1 MKVMKFGGSSVGNP
15 ERIKNV
21 IKIINDS
28 LFTNNILIVVFSAFQ
43 GVTDELIKLGNKATS
58 GVFPED
64 DFNTLTKRHM
74 DAITELVAI
83 KYRSKAIAD
92 VKIMLNEI
100 EDILKGISYIKD
112 LTRKTSD
119 VLLSYGER
127 LSAYIIYNSMKQ
139 YEDNVYYLDSRD
151 VIKTDSNYG
160 MANVNFEI
168 TNKLIQNR
176 INKQGLYITTGFI
189 ASDEQGNTTTLGRG
203 GSDYTASIFG
213 AALGVEVIEIWTD
226 VDGILTAD
234 PRYVPSAFS
243 LKDLSYDEA
252 MELSHFGAKVIYPPT
267 MRPAMIKKIPILV
280 KNSFNPEFP
289 GTKICI
295 KPTKNIYDIK
305 GISSLNDVCLV
316 RVQGSG
322 MIGVSG
328 IAGRIFSALAKSNI
342 NVILITQASSE
353 HSICFAIL
361 PEYENQ
367 ALKALKQELK
377 LEIANGIVNEILID
391 KNLSI
396 VAVVGENMRHRVGLA
411 AKVFNS
417 LGKYGVNIVAIAQGS
432 TELNISAVI
441 SKNDVAKAQNAIHNA
456 FFFANRKEV
465 NLFIVGLGLIG
476 KTFLKQINERIDYL
490 VEYHNIQPKIVG
502 IANSKKMLIDENG
515 IDISQID
522 EKLIDGKKTDLTIF
536 TQKMQD
542 LAIPNKIFIDCTA
555 SEEPI
560 NFYPEILNNRI
571 FIVTPNKKANSSNIK
586 FYHKIHSAAKENYA
600 GFYYEA
606 NVGAGLPIINTI
618 KDLIASG
625 DEIIKIEGVLS
636 GTISY
641 LFNNLKGNKKFSDIL
656 TEIKGKGF
664 LEPDPRDDLSGMDVA
679 RKILILAREA
689 GSLIDLNK
697 VNVENLIPKHI
708 NIVSVENFWNK
719 IYLLDDYYEKLI
731 EKADKSNTVLRYI
744 ATYNKIEDKANAKIN
759 FIPKEHPF
767 FNLRNSENIVAIY
780 TNRYLELPLIVK
792 GPGAG
797 AEVTAGGV
805 FADFLKAAKV
815 I

>member
-1 MKVMKFGGSSVGNP
+1 
-15 ERIKNV
+15 
-21 IKIINDS
+21 
-28 LFTNNILIVVFSAFQ
+28 
-43 GVTDELIKLGNKATS
+43 
-58 GVFPED
+58 
-64 DFNTLTKRHM
+64 
-74 DAITELVAI
+74 
-83 KYRSKAIAD
+83 
-92 VKIMLNEI
+92 
-100 EDILKGISYIKD
+100 
-112 LTRKTSD
+112 
-119 VLLSYGER
+119 
-127 LSAYIIYNSMKQ
+127 
-139 YEDNVYYLDSRD
+139 
-151 VIKTDSNYG
+151 
-160 MANVNFEI
+160 
-168 TNKLIQNR
+168 
-176 INKQGLYITTGFI
+176 
-189 ASDEQGNTTTLGRG
+189 
-203 GSDYTASIFG
+203 
-213 AALGVEVIEIWTD
+213 
-226 VDGILTAD
+226 
-234 PRYVPSAFS
+234 
-243 LKDLSYDEA
+243 
-252 MELSHFGAKVIYPPT
+252 
-267 MRPAMIKKIPILV
+267 
-280 KNSFNPEFP
+280 
-289 GTKICI
+289 
-295 KPTKNIYDIK
+295 
-305 GISSLNDVCLV
+305 
-316 RVQGSG
+316 
-322 MIGVSG
+322 
-328 IAGRIFSALAKSNI
+328 
-342 NVILITQASSE
+342 
-353 HSICFAIL
+353 
-361 PEYENQ
+361 
-367 ALKALKQELK
+367 
-377 LEIANGIVNEILID
+377 
-391 KNLSI
+391 
-396 VAVVGENMRHRVGLA
+396 
-411 AKVFNS
+411 
-417 LGKYGVNIVAIAQGS
+417 
-432 TELNISAVI
+432 
-441 SKNDVAKAQNAIHNA
+441 
-456 FFFANRKEV
+456 
-465 NLFIVGLGLIG
+465 
-476 KTFLKQINERIDYL
+476 
-490 VEYHNIQPKIVG
+490 
-502 IANSKKMLIDENG
+502 
-515 IDISQID
+515 
-522 EKLIDGKKTDLTIF
+522 
-536 TQKMQD
+536 MQD

-641 LFNNLKGNKKFSDIL
+641 LFNNLNGNKKFSDIL

-708 NIVSVENFWNK
+708 NIVSVEDFWNK